1 MSGETS
7 LRQPPEPTVAQQ
19 SVAQQP
25 LTYLLV
31 CDEWSPTK
39 GGISQFNRRLATALA
54 AAGHRTCCLVESATE
69 REQLDARQRGVKLIV
84 AQQSPAGPNLFIFAK
99 DVAAEYP
106 GVVVGHDVISG
117 SAAWTWA
124 RHYLPHAS
132 LVHIVH
138 TPSHIEPYKRED
150 DATRR
155 TEEREQVTRRIASDA
170 DVVAAVGPSLARSAA
185 AMVGGGVSV
194 LQLDPGMDVP
204 EQIGDGPREAPV
216 NPTVLVF
223 SRGAHVQ
230 PKGLD
235 IAAHAVAALTVPH
248 GKPRPDLLIR
258 GAPVERC
265 DSLRRY
271 LVDESRLSRGQID
284 VRPYTD
290 DPEQLDRDL
299 TRAMLCVMPSRA
311 EGFGLAALEAIAVGT
326 PVRVSDKS
334 GLAETLRYHLGWLAE
349 PMIVEVVDDLER
361 DVASWRSAMQQV
373 MDDPAG
379 AFKYAADIRAKL
391 KDVLRWD
398 TMAARLT
405 AALAIP
411 APRCHR

>member
-7 LRQPPEPTVAQQ
+7 LRQPPEPGVAQR
-19 SVAQQP
+19 P

-54 AAGHRTCCLVESATE
+54 AAGHRTCCLVESATDRE
-69 REQLDARQRGVKLIV
+69 RLDAQERGVKLIT
-84 AQQSPAGPNLFIFAK
+84 AAHPPSGPNLFVFARE
-99 DVAAEYP
+99 VAAEDP
-106 GVVVGHDVISG
+106 SVVVGHDIISG

-124 RHYLPHAS
+124 RQYLPNAS

-138 TPSHIEPYKRED
+138 TPSRIEPYKRDD

-155 TEEREQVTRRIASDA
+155 TEERERVTRRIASDA
-170 DVVAAVGPSLARSAA
+170 DVVAAVGPSLARSTA
-185 AMVGGGVSV
+185 AMVGGGISV

-204 EQIGDGPREAPV
+204 EQIGDGPRDAPA

-223 SRGAHVQ
+223 SRGAHIQ

-235 IAAHAVAALTVPH
+235 IAAHAVAGLVVPY
-248 GKPRPDLLIR
+248 GKPQPDLLIR

-265 DSLRRY
+265 DWLRRY

-290 DPEQLDRDL
+290 DPDQLDRDL
-299 TRAMLCVMPSRA
+299 TRSMLCVMPSRA
-311 EGFGLAALEAIAVGT
+311 EGFGLAAVEAIALGT

-349 PMIVEVVDDLER
+349 PMIVEVVDNLEQ
-361 DVASWRSAMQQV
+361 DVARWRAAIQQV
-373 MDDPAG
+373 LDDPIG
-379 AFKYAADIRAKL
+379 AFKYAADIRSKL

-411 APRCHR
+411 AQRCHR

>member
-1 MSGETS
+1 MFSETS
-7 LRQPPEPTVAQQ
+7 LRQSTEPG
-19 SVAQQP
+19 VAQQP

-39 GGISQFNRRLATALA
+39 GGISRFNQQLATALA
-54 AAGHRTCCLVESATE
+54 AAKHRTFCLVESATE
-69 REQLDARQRGVKLIV
+69 RQRLDARQRGVKLITAV
-84 AQQSPAGPNLFIFAK
+84 QSPSGANLSIFAK
-99 DVAAEYP
+99 DVAAEHP
-106 GVVVGHDVISG
+106 NVVIGHDTVSG
-117 SAAWTWA
+117 PDAWTWA
-124 RHYLPHAS
+124 RHYLPNVA

-138 TPSHIEPYKRED
+138 TPSHIEPYKRDD
-150 DATRR
+150 DAARR
-155 TEEREQVTRRIASDA
+155 IEERERVTRSIASDA
-170 DVVAAVGPSLARSAA
+170 DVVAAVGPSLTRSAA

-204 EQIGDGPREAPV
+204 EQIGNGPRVAPV

-248 GKPRPDLLIR
+248 GKPRPDLFIR
-258 GAPVERC
+258 GAPVNSC

-271 LVDESRLSRGQID
+271 LVEESRLSRGQID

-290 DPEQLDRDL
+290 DREQLDHDL
-299 TRAMLCVMPSRA
+299 TRAMLCLMPSRA
-311 EGFGLAALEAIAVGT
+311 EGFGLAALEAIALGT
-326 PVRVSDKS
+326 PVLVSDKS

-349 PMIVEVVDDLER
+349 PMIVEVADDLER
-361 DVASWRSAMQQV
+361 DVAGWRSAMQQV
-373 MDDPAG
+373 LDDPAS
-379 AFKYAADIRAKL
+379 AFKYAADIRARL

-405 AALAIP
+405 ASLAVP
-411 APRCHR
+411 APRCHL